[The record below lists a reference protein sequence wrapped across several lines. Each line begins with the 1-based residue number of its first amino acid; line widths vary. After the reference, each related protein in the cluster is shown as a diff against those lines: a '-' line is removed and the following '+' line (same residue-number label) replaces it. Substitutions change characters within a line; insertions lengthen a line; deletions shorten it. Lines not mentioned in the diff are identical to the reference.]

1 MSNWQYY
8 SLEACRITVAL
19 YCYRRSKTAGLTRVK
34 LVVFDVLTSKDWVLT
49 PIWRVNVE
57 KLKWSEWSETYLRG
71 APIHDIQVAM
81 PVYLLVVVWP
91 KSLEASLPR
100 TDGEVRDGT
109 FARLIR
115 KIVSVNL
122 LALPRKARNSCFQE
136 LLAGDCLVS
145 NTYLV
150 SKHLS
155 ILFNFMIRQILH
167 VQCVKLSRQKYIYY
181 LIAFM
186 QVAVPQACCIC

>member
-1 MSNWQYY
+1 
-8 SLEACRITVAL
+8 
-19 YCYRRSKTAGLTRVK
+19 
-34 LVVFDVLTSKDWVLT
+34 
-49 PIWRVNVE
+49 
-57 KLKWSEWSETYLRG
+57 
-71 APIHDIQVAM
+71 M

-136 LLAGDCLVS
+136 LLAGE
-145 NTYLV
+145 
-150 SKHLS
+150 
-155 ILFNFMIRQILH
+155 IG
-167 VQCVKLSRQKYIYY
+167 
-181 LIAFM
+181 
-186 QVAVPQACCIC
+186 QVVMATDISQSDGDPRIQEQFVATGVL